1 MVERVNKTIKD
12 NTIKIN
18 NYDSLEQMQA
28 DLDRFLITYN
38 TIKRHSGLR
47 KEINVKT
54 PLNAVYK
61 WFELEPELFKEKPI
75 DFENKIINLKK

>member
-1 MVERVNKTIKD
+1 MDEICIEKGIEHRLTAPFTPKTNGMVERVNKTIKD

-18 NYDSLEQMQA
+18 NYDNLVQMKD

-47 KEINVKT
+47 KELNVKT
-54 PLNAVYK
+54 PLNAC
-61 WFELEPELFKEKPI
+61 L
-75 DFENKIINLKK
+75 

>member
-18 NYDSLEQMQA
+18 KYDDLEQMKD

-47 KEINVKT
+47 KELNVKT

-61 WFELEPELFKEKPI
+61 WYELEPEIFKEKPV
-75 DFENKIINLKK
+75 DFENKLIYLKK